1 MKTRGFTLVEM
12 IVVVTIIMLI
22 TSVGLYQYNKASERS
37 RDADRQ
43 SNLSKV
49 QAAIELYKQR
59 NGRYPAGCNG
69 PGVWSGQL
77 GTSYACS
84 NGDSRYIVGLA
95 PDFTPTL
102 PQERRLN
109 GTDSGY
115 VYTVD
120 TAGTVYKF
128 EAKKTVEKADYDPG
142 GVGVQTGDKYASCDV
157 NDSEHPDGGICV
169 RVASQGYN
177 TPDWC
182 QDYNTTFQT
191 SYAVWG
197 GYANSSSQ
205 VVIEQNTEN
214 IICAVQ

>member
-1 MKTRGFTLVEM
+1 M

-22 TSVGLYQYNKASERS
+22 TSVGLYQYNKASQRS

-59 NGRYPAGCNG
+59 NGRYPAGCNS
-69 PGVWSGQL
+69 PGAWSGQL

-95 PDFTPTL
+95 PDFIPTL

-128 EAKKTVEKADYDPG
+128 EARKTVESHDVTYFDSMK
-142 GVGVQTGDKYASCDV
+142 SCDIEIAS
-157 NDSEHPDGGICV
+157 DGGETGGGIC
-169 RVASQGYN
+169 ADTY
-177 TPDWC
+177 PDNSKPANC
-182 QDYNTTFQT
+182 ELTDDRFKK

-197 GYANSSSQ
+197 GFTNNPSAVWVERY
-205 VVIEQNTEN
+205 TED
-214 IICAVQ
+214 IICEIP